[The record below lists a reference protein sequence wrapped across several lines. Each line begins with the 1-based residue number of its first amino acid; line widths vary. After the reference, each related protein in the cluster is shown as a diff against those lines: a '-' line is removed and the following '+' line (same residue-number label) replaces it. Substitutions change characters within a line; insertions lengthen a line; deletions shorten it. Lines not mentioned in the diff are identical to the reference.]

1 MTNSILLQRRIGSTL
16 WTAAA
21 KVVEVDEQS
30 GDLYV
35 LNEDGMV
42 DERVACQR
50 WHQVTVK
57 DERGTVTFGMV
68 NKEYRH

>member
-16 WTAAA
+16 WTGSMAGVNYDANT
-21 KVVEVDEQS
+21 

-35 LNEDGMV
+35 LRPDGQV
-42 DERVACQR
+42 DEHVACQR

-57 DERGTVTFGMV
+57 DEHGTVTFEMV
-68 NKEYRH
+68 NKEYVH